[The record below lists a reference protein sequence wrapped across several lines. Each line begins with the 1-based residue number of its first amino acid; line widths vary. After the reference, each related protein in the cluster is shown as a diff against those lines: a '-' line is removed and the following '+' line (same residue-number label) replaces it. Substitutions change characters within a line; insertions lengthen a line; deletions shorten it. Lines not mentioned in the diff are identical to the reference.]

1 MEYFIILLIAVIVY
15 LLYLL
20 NQKKNKSINTATIIN
35 KREEK
40 TKRVIIDELE
50 DQFFALNKFNIIKYA
65 NPSALKRFG
74 SNLIDK
80 NISSIIRKPELIEN
94 IEKAIVENKTKNID
108 IEIDLPSYQFYKI
121 YIIPGPTHLF
131 TEPDS
136 VVLFLKDF
144 TEITKAQKFKNDF
157 VANVSHELRTPLMAI
172 KGSLETIEGPASD
185 DEKAKKKFMKIM
197 TDQSNRMEN
206 LINDLLIL
214 TRIEL
219 EEHIR
224 PNSLVDI
231 NDLFK
236 TIISNFEIILKRK
249 KLNINLSLANP
260 TIVIGDEKKLQTVF
274 SNLLDNAIKYSKENK
289 SIFISSKIS
298 DGKLLEKNFMISI
311 KDEGIGIPQRYISRI
326 TERFFRVDLE
336 QSNKVGGTGLGL
348 AIVKHIITQHRGHYE
363 ILSEENQGTEIQIYL
378 PAKT

>member
-1 MEYFIILLIAVIVY
+1 MSCLSALIW
-15 LLYLL
+15 
-20 NQKKNKSINTATIIN
+20 S
-35 KREEK
+35 
-40 TKRVIIDELE
+40 
-50 DQFFALNKFNIIKYA
+50 NKFNIIKYA
-65 NPSALKRFG
+65 KPSALKRFG
-74 SNLIDK
+74 SSLIDK
-80 NISSIIRKPELIEN
+80 NISSVIRKPELIEN

-144 TEITKAQKFKNDF
+144 TEITKAQKFRTDF

-172 KGSLETIEGPASD
+172 KGSLETIEGPAAED
-185 DEKAKKKFMKIM
+185 NKAKKKFMKIM
-197 TDQSNRMEN
+197 TDQSSRMEN

-224 PNSLVDI
+224 PSSLVDI

-236 TIISNFEIILKRK
+236 TIISNFEIVLKK
-249 KLNINLSLANP
+249 KKININLSLVNP

-274 SNLLDNAIKYSKENK
+274 SNLLDNAIKYSNENK

-298 DGKLLEKNFMISI
+298 DGKLLEKNFMICI
-311 KDEGIGIPQRYISRI
+311 KDEGIGIPHRYISRI

-363 ILSEENQGTEIQIYL
+363 ILSEENKGTEFQIYL